1 MLGLARVAEAGL
13 FAAAAISAAIGFLG
27 VLIFD
32 LSVVFG
38 LLVTPVAIMLSAAVL
53 AFVMLRHREKA
64 AVSAAMIAA
73 LLVIAASLMLEQFTQ
88 PVLIFIALCWT
99 ATLIVASVL
108 LNTVSL
114 RMAVLSVVPVTVI
127 IGLIASVFKVELVHF
142 WQYLV
147 SDTLSVL
154 SAAELENLGD
164 KNLVVIRDV
173 MPAMLAESAIS
184 WALFIVTCGLFI
196 GRYWQAQLFN
206 VGGFQKE
213 FHSLRLGREAVIVF
227 VVAFG
232 LAQLFA
238 GSFFTLIT
246 SAMMFVFFIQGLSVL
261 HCLTKQRGLSKS
273 WLTGMYA
280 ILWLP
285 PTMFVLSVLGIADNL
300 FRIREI

>member
-13 FAAAAISAAIGFLG
+13 FAAAVVSAAIVYLG

-32 LSVVFG
+32 MSMVFG

-53 AFVMLRHREKA
+53 AFVMLRHQERA
-64 AVSAAMIAA
+64 AVSAMLIAA
-73 LLVIAASLMLEQFTQ
+73 VFVFAASLMLQNNIP
-88 PVLIFIALCWT
+88 PVLIFVALCWI

-108 LNTVSL
+108 RNLVSL
-114 RMAVLSVVPVTVI
+114 KMAVLAVVPVTVL
-127 IGLIASVFKVELVHF
+127 IGLLASVFKAELVHF
-142 WQYLV
+142 WQVLV
-147 SDTLSVL
+147 AEALAVL

-173 MPAMLAESAIS
+173 MPVMLAESAIS
-184 WALFIVTCGLFI
+184 WALFIVTCGVFI
-196 GRYWQAQLFN
+196 ARYWQAQLFN
-206 VGGFQKE
+206 AGGFQKE
-213 FHSLRLGREAVIVF
+213 FHSLQLGREAVIVF

-232 LAQLFA
+232 LAQVVSWSL
-238 GSFFTLIT
+238 FTLIT

-261 HCLTKQRGLSKS
+261 HCLTRQRGLSKS

-300 FRIREI
+300 FRIRKI